1 MALPWSLFTFR
12 SNLYI
17 HSFCS
22 TLSIW
27 LGVSWACWFFPG
39 FFMESSIFKS
49 HLLLYPVFC
58 RGGNYRIKNCSS
70 TVSCCVLR
78 EESSRRSAFESY
90 SVTSSFLHRNFRE
103 KKEGSFML
111 SRMFSCTASSVKKT
125 FCRYK
130 KIITIHL
137 FHTAPSKNVYSLDD
151 RSFQIYLVCNKRFT
165 RSPGM
170 IFLYLTCTVGS
181 PPLWQREFLYR
192 WLTIVF
198 F

>member
-17 HSFCS
+17 QSFCS
-22 TLSIW
+22 TLSIRP
-27 LGVSWACWFFPG
+27 GVSWACWFFPG

-58 RGGNYRIKNCSS
+58 RGGNYRIK
-70 TVSCCVLR
+70 TVLQ
-78 EESSRRSAFESY
+78 RSAVASC
-90 SVTSSFLHRNFRE
+90 E
-103 KKEGSFML
+103 KKVQGVQL
-111 SRMFSCTASSVKKT
+111 SNHILLHQVFSTAISAKKGRLFYAFKNVSCTASSAKKT

-130 KIITIHL
+130 KMITIHL

-192 WLTIVF
+192 C
-198 F
+198 